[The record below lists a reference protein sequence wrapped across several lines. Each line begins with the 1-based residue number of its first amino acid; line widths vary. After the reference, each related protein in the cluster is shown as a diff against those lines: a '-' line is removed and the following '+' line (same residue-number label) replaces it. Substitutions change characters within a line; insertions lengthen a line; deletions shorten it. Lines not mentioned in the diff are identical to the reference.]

1 MSKAIFQQDPAPA
14 NNKEIASNSPDFS
27 NILMGH
33 WNTWHAYGV
42 NRLVLPEAKWELV
55 LATQDLSTGEMA
67 EEYGFH
73 VWEERRRLAEGAFQI
88 AEENAGTHEEQ
99 AAHKKM
105 TTYGIP
111 DWPMGWIRRPGG
123 RDPLMKQ
130 ARIALSH
137 HRDSGEWAFRSAAD
151 GKRLSV
157 AVDAEANAN
166 FRFVLISR
174 GVWGAAIQ
182 QSFEKDTITLPSGE
196 ILRIDGN
203 ILNAS
208 TAADGSIRVELP
220 FGDFLL
226 TVGEPLVLPQ
236 RISDS
241 PGCELDEARE
251 ALSAVLGWTL
261 TWDPLSR
268 RPYLPAGKEWV
279 WRGLK
284 GMELSGVRHR
294 EGDLEHGMGPAL
306 FAWDSGFYALCLAEL
321 DLPLAREVAKASIAF
336 LRMTDGG
343 LATVRM
349 GRHQLEAT
357 TNPPILPWACRRIY
371 EREPD
376 KGFLADVYG
385 DLKAY
390 YHWMCRERDR
400 NGDGLFEW
408 GWNPWQPP
416 THPPQMHARLESGLD
431 NTPLYYDV
439 PFSEQ
444 FQTLAMNC
452 IDLSS
457 LMARFAKDMAFMAGE
472 LGLGKDEA
480 DFTARYRSLGDKIN
494 AVLWD
499 DERGVYANRMWTG
512 EFQSAIAPISFYP
525 LMAGI
530 VSPELA
536 GRMIKGWI
544 TNPSHFGIEWPLPSL
559 DAAHEEFSPDGSY
572 WRGRVWPPMNYLVYH
587 GLREFDRKAAS
598 WLAQRSLAI
607 FLQEWRRDG
616 HVHENYSALTG
627 FGEATEAKGA
637 NSTAFLT
644 WGGLMGLMAIE
655 DSAS

>member
-1 MSKAIFQQDPAPA
+1 MPLETKS
-14 NNKEIASNSPDFS
+14 
-27 NILMGH
+27 H

-42 NRLVLPEAKWELV
+42 NRIVHPACAWEIV
-55 LATQDLSTGEMA
+55 IATEDLSTGEIA

-73 VWEERRRLAEGAFQI
+73 VWEERRRLAEGAFEI
-88 AEENAGTHEEQ
+88 AEEKSGTEEER

-111 DWPMGWIRRPGG
+111 DWPMGWIRRAGG
-123 RDPLMKQ
+123 RDPMMRQ
-130 ARIALSH
+130 ARIELSH
-137 HRDSGEWAFRSAAD
+137 HRDSGSWGFCAAAEGD
-151 GKRLSV
+151 RLSV
-157 AVDAEANAN
+157 AVHADPDEC

-174 GVWGAAIQ
+174 GVWGTSLDQKFSDGQI
-182 QSFEKDTITLPSGE
+182 SLGSGE
-196 ILRIDGN
+196 TL
-203 ILNAS
+203 
-208 TAADGSIRVELP
+208 SIRGDCVPECLDGEIRLRLP
-220 FGDFLL
+220 FSDFEL
-226 TVGEPLVLPQ
+226 TLGEPLSLPP
-236 RISDS
+236 REATPPGSDL
-241 PGCELDEARE
+241 EEARE
-251 ALSAVLGWTL
+251 ALSAVIGWTL

-284 GMELSGVRHR
+284 GMELSGVTHR
-294 EGDLEHGMGPAL
+294 TGDLEHGLGPAL
-306 FAWDSGFYALCLAEL
+306 FAWDSGFYAICLAEL
-321 DLPLAREVAKASIAF
+321 DLPLAREVVKASIAF

-439 PFSEQ
+439 PFSEEH
-444 FQTLAMNC
+444 QTLAMNC

-472 LGLGKDEA
+472 LGLSEDEA
-480 DFTARYRSLGDKIN
+480 DFAARYRALAEKIN

-499 DERGVYANRMWTG
+499 EERGIYANRMWTG
-512 EFQSAIAPISFYP
+512 EFQAAIAPISFYP

-530 VSPELA
+530 GSPERA
-536 GRMIKGWI
+536 ERMINGWI
-544 TNPSHFGIEWPLPSL
+544 KNPAHFGIEWPLPSL
-559 DAAHEEFSPDGSY
+559 DAAHPEFSPDGSY

-587 GLREFDRKAAS
+587 GLRETDRKTAS

-655 DSAS
+655 EEKAAL

>member
-1 MSKAIFQQDPAPA
+1 M
-14 NNKEIASNSPDFS
+14 NS
-27 NILMGH
+27 LARYG

-42 NRLVLPEAKWELV
+42 NRLVHPGLGWDLT
-55 LATQDLSTGEMA
+55 LATEDLRSGEIA

-73 VWEERRRLAEGAFQI
+73 VWEERRRLAQGEFQI
-88 AEENAGTHEEQ
+88 AEEKAGTAAEQ
-99 AAHKKM
+99 TAHKKM

-123 RDPLMKQ
+123 RDPLLHQ
-130 ARIALSH
+130 ARIELSH
-137 HRDSGEWAFRSAAD
+137 GKTEGAWGFRTAAD
-151 GKRLSV
+151 GNRLTV
-157 AVDAEANAN
+157 AVQATPSEN
-166 FRFVLISR
+166 FQFVLISR
-174 GVWGAAIQ
+174 GAWG
-182 QSFEKDTITLPSGE
+182 TTLAQTYSNGMIALSSGE
-196 ILRIDGN
+196 TLAVRGRILDAATSTDGA
-203 ILNAS
+203 L
-208 TAADGSIRVELP
+208 RLRLP
-220 FGDFLL
+220 FADFEVLAGQPL
-226 TVGEPLVLPQ
+226 PLPPRMAEPPA
-236 RISDS
+236 SD
-241 PGCELDEARE
+241 LDEARE
-251 ALSAVLGWTL
+251 ALSAVIGWTL

-294 EGDLEHGMGPAL
+294 EGDLEHGLGPAL

-321 DLPLAREVAKASIAF
+321 DLPLAREVVKASIAF

-343 LATVRM
+343 FATVRM

-376 KGFLADVYG
+376 KGFLSDVYA

-390 YHWMCRERDR
+390 FFWMCRERDR

-439 PFSEQ
+439 PFSEKH
-444 FQTLAMNC
+444 QTLAMNC
-452 IDLSS
+452 VDLSS

-472 LGLGKDEA
+472 LGL
-480 DFTARYRSLGDKIN
+480 SGDAAQFASCHQRWAGLIN
-494 AVLWD
+494 TVLWD
-499 DERGVYANRMWTG
+499 EARGLYANRLWSG
-512 EFQSAIAPISFYP
+512 EFQAAVAPTSFYP
-525 LMAGI
+525 LLAGI
-530 VSPELA
+530 VSPERA
-536 GRMIKGWI
+536 ARMVREWI
-544 TNPSHFGIEWPLPSL
+544 TNPAHFGIEWPLPSL
-559 DAAHEEFSPDGSY
+559 DAAHPEFAPDGSY

-587 GLREFDRKAAS
+587 GLRETDPAAAS

-627 FGEATEAKGA
+627 FGEATIAKGA

-655 DSAS
+655 DSVREQ